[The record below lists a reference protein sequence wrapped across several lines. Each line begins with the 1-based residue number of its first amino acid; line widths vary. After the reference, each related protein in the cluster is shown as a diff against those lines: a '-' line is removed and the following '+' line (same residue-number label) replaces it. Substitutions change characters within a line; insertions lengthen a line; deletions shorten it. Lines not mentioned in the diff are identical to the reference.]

1 MEIKELGEFGLI
13 DRLRKDIKIQN
24 TSTILAL
31 HDDAAVVN
39 HAGKQTLV
47 TTQMFMEGIQFD
59 LTYIDMEHL
68 AYKCAMAT
76 MSNIFAMNG
85 QPRQML
91 VTIALGKRFGVSDL
105 DGFYQGLRRACE
117 KWGVDI
123 VGGDTTSSYTGLAI
137 TLTCLGEATQDE
149 VVKRS
154 GANETDLICV
164 TGDLGAAYMGLQILE
179 REKTVYYQQLQE
191 YQQKVKAAQTA
202 NDQQRL
208 QALAKEKE
216 MLDAFQPDFAGK
228 EYLIDRQLKPEARGD
243 MLEVLRAA
251 GIHPTAMIDI
261 ADGLAS
267 ELKHLCQES
276 GCGCRVYEDK
286 IPIDY
291 QTAATCEEFN
301 MNLTTAALNGGEDYE
316 LLFTCPIGDH
326 EKLENMEGVRQIGYI
341 TKANLGSFLITR
353 DGNEFELQAQG
364 WPRKGIGEQ

>member
-13 DRLRKDIKIQN
+13 EHFTKDIKIQN
-24 TSTILAL
+24 TSTVAAL
-31 HDDAAVVN
+31 HDDAAVLN
-39 HAGKQTLV
+39 YGSKQTLV

-76 MSNIFAMNG
+76 MSNIFAMG
-85 QPRQML
+85 GHPRQML
-91 VTIALGKRFGVSDL
+91 CTIALGKRFGVGDIDS
-105 DGFYQGLRRACE
+105 FYQGLRRACE
-117 KWGVDI
+117 KWSVDI

-137 TLTCLGEATQDE
+137 TLTCLGEATE
-149 VVKRS
+149 NEILRRS
-154 GANETDLICV
+154 GAHETDLICV

-179 REKTVYYQQLQE
+179 REKTIYYQQMQE
-191 YQQKVKAAQTA
+191 FQQKIKAAQET
-202 NDQQRL
+202 NNQRRL

-216 MLDAFQPDFAGK
+216 LLDSFQPDFAGK

-243 MLEVLRAA
+243 MIKTLRAA

-267 ELKHLCQES
+267 ELKHICKES
-276 GCGCRVYEDK
+276 NCGCRVYEDK

-326 EKLENMEGVRQIGYI
+326 EKLEKMEGVRQIGYI
-341 TKANLGSFLITR
+341 TKASLGAFLITR

-364 WPRKGIGEQ
+364 WFHNKE